1 VDKKIPVSIILGKEL
16 NMPLVLIESPN
27 KISKLKKILGPSYVI
42 MASVGHIMDLSKK
55 NLGVELDNFK
65 ATYQINKDK
74 KDIAKDIKREA
85 LNHEIIYIATD
96 PDREGEAIAFHLAT
110 LLPKK
115 GVSVYRTRFNAI
127 TKEAVKKAIKS
138 PEKLDEDLYNAQQAR
153 RITDRLVGFKVS
165 PVMWNKGLRGTSAGR
180 VQSVALKVIADREK
194 DVKKFVPE
202 EYWEICAKTSL
213 DFDADFW
220 GINGKTFRIPDQ
232 AKADAITGAIESS
245 GCDLMVTESEGKSRS
260 RKPAPPFIT
269 STLQQSASNR
279 FGWSAK
285 KSMSVAQSLFGNGL
299 ITYHRTDSTRSD
311 PQKISDLRDKIEK
324 KHGKQYMSKAVV
336 VYGPKSSS
344 QDAHEAI
351 RPTYD
356 SPVSTLSSDEK
367 KLLALIGDRFMAS
380 QMADAKFDQV
390 SLKFECKTGGKAYN
404 FKKNGST
411 MLFDGFLK
419 VYGEIKDDVVL
430 PSLSVG
436 DSVSWDD
443 IISTQHFTKP
453 PPRFSDASI
462 IKLLEKLGVG
472 RPSTYASIIDTLLNR
487 KYVKREKRSLAAT
500 EIGIM
505 VSDYLTE
512 TFPAIVDAKFTS
524 KMEMD
529 LDEIAGGKISYVDTL
544 KDFNANLDTQIQT
557 ATTSGLPKAFSVD
570 SKCPKCSLGMV
581 KKISKHGAFL
591 GCSDWPT
598 CDGTLS
604 IDGESK
610 AKTSVETGH
619 KCPKCSN
626 ILLQREGKN
635 GDFFGCKSYP
645 ACKYTATVGEDGS
658 PKESTKKAAKSTGV
672 SCPKCKKGDMLERNG
687 KYGKFYGCSGFPKCK
702 NIMKTV

>member
-1 VDKKIPVSIILGKEL
+1 VDKTIPVSIILGKEL
-16 NMPLVLIESPN
+16 IMPLVLIESPN
-27 KISKLKKILGPSYVI
+27 KISKLNKILGSNYVI

-55 NLGVELDNFK
+55 NLGVELNNFK
-65 ATYQINKDK
+65 ATYKINKDK

-85 LNHEIIYIATD
+85 LNHDTIYIATD

-115 GVSVYRTRFNAI
+115 GVSIYRTRFNAI
-127 TKEAVKKAIKS
+127 TKEAVKKAIKN

-194 DVKKFVPE
+194 DIRKFVPE
-202 EYWEICAKTSL
+202 EYWEIYAKTSL
-213 DFDADFW
+213 DFNADFW
-220 GINGKTFRIPDQ
+220 GIGGKAFKVLNQTS
-232 AKADAITGAIESS
+232 ADAITGAIEAS
-245 GCDLMVTESEGKSRS
+245 GCDLMVTESVGKSRS
-260 RKPAPPFIT
+260 RGPAPPFIT
-269 STLQQSASNR
+269 STLQQAASNS
-279 FGWSAK
+279 FGWGAK
-285 KSMSVAQSLFGNGL
+285 KTMSIAQSLFGNGL
-299 ITYHRTDSTRSD
+299 ITYHRTDSPRSD

-324 KHGKQYMSKAVV
+324 KHGKKYLSKAVIT
-336 VYGPKSSS
+336 YGAKASS

-367 KLLALIGDRFMAS
+367 RLLSLVENRFMAS

-390 SLKFECKTGGKAYN
+390 SLKFECNADKKTYN
-404 FKKNGST
+404 FKKNGS
-411 MLFDGFLK
+411 MLTFDGFLK

-436 DSVSWDD
+436 DPVSWSD
-443 IISTQHFTKP
+443 IVSTQHFTKP

-462 IKLLEKLGVG
+462 IKLLEKEGVG

-487 KYVKREKRSLAAT
+487 KYIKREKKSLLAT
-500 EIGIM
+500 EVGIM

-529 LDEIAGGKISYVDTL
+529 LDKIADGKISYVDTL
-544 KDFNANLDTQIQT
+544 RAFNKNLDSQIQK

-570 SKCPKCSLGMV
+570 SKCPKCSLGMI
-581 KKISKHGAFL
+581 KKISKHGVFL

-626 ILLQREGKN
+626 ILLQRGGKN
-635 GDFFGCKSYP
+635 GSFFGCKSYP
-645 ACKYTATVGEDGS
+645 VCKYTATVGEDGN
-658 PKESTKKAAKSTGV
+658 PKESTKKPAKSTGV

-687 KYGKFYGCSGFPKCK
+687 KYGKFYGCSNYPKCK

>member
-1 VDKKIPVSIILGKEL
+1 
-16 NMPLVLIESPN
+16 MPLVLIESPN
-27 KISKLKKILGPSYVI
+27 KISKLSKILGPNYVI

-55 NLGVELDNFK
+55 NLGVDLDNFK

-85 LNHEIIYIATD
+85 LNHDKIYIATD

-115 GVSVYRTRFNAI
+115 GVSIYRTRFNAI
-127 TKEAVKKAIKS
+127 TKEAVKKAMKS
-138 PEKLDEDLYNAQQAR
+138 LDKLDEDLYNAQQAR

-180 VQSVALKVIADREK
+180 VQSVALKMIADREK
-194 DVKKFVPE
+194 DVRKFIPE
-202 EYWEICAKTSL
+202 EYWEIYAKTNL
-213 DFDADFW
+213 DFDAEFW
-220 GINGKTFRIPDQ
+220 GIKGKAFKILNQ
-232 AKADAITGAIESS
+232 ASADIITGDIEAS
-245 GCDLMVTESEGKSRS
+245 GCNLMVTESIGKSRS

-269 STLQQSASNR
+269 STLQQSASNS
-279 FGWSAK
+279 FGWGAK
-285 KSMSVAQSLFGNGL
+285 KTMSVAQSLFGSGL

-311 PQKISDLRDKIEK
+311 PQKIKDLRAKIDK
-324 KHGKQYMSKAVV
+324 KHGKKYLSKTVI

-367 KLLALIGDRFMAS
+367 RLLTLIGDRFMAS
-380 QMADAKFDQV
+380 QMADAQFDQV
-390 SLKFECKTGGKAYN
+390 SLKLECKANKKVYN

-411 MLFDGFLK
+411 LVFDGFLK

-430 PSLSVG
+430 PPLSVG
-436 DSVSWDD
+436 DLV
-443 IISTQHFTKP
+443 STQHFTKP

-462 IKLLEKLGVG
+462 IKLLEKEGVG

-487 KYVKREKRSLAAT
+487 KYIKREKKSLLAT
-500 EIGIM
+500 EVGIM
-505 VSDYLTE
+505 VSEYLSE

-529 LDEIAGGKISYVDTL
+529 LDEIADGKTSYVDTL
-544 KDFNANLDTQIQT
+544 KAFNVNLDLQIQT

-610 AKTSVETGH
+610 AQTSVETGH

-626 ILLQREGKN
+626 ILLQRDGKN
-635 GDFFGCKSYP
+635 GSFFGCKSYP
-645 ACKYTATVGEDGS
+645 VCKYTATVGEDGD

-672 SCPKCKKGDMLERNG
+672 SCPKCKKGDMLERKG
-687 KYGKFYGCSGFPKCK
+687 KYGVFYGCSGFPKCR